1 MSFLK
6 GNGLNL
12 SITRN
17 AWSTWPAGTFDIES
31 FQWVELIKARKT
43 PYIANHTPF
52 RVRCLSHSTDNTLL
66 ILADYL

>member
-17 AWSTWPAGTFDIES
+17 AWSTWCAGTFDIES
-31 FQWVELIKARKT
+31 FQWVELIKARKN
-43 PYIANHTPF
+43 PIS
-52 RVRCLSHSTDNTLL
+52 LITLHVG
-66 ILADYL
+66 